1 MGVNSFSTL
10 KKVTRKQRK
19 NLKKVAVYGQ
29 SYSISA
35 EKEIKILLSIL
46 EENNIT
52 CFVEEQFYN
61 LLIAGNILNKKYD
74 TFSHFKDLDTTFD
87 VMFTL
92 GGDGTIL
99 RAVTYIRN
107 LNIPI
112 LGINTGR
119 LGFLATINKKTI
131 KESVTLILKGEYTTQ
146 ERTLLSVETKPKCS
160 ELSELNF
167 ALNEITIARKNT
179 TSMIG
184 VTTNLNN
191 EYLTNYWA
199 DGLIIAT
206 PTGSTGY
213 SLSCNGPVISPDSK
227 NLIIT
232 PIAPHN
238 LNARPMVISDET
250 TIQLEVDSREKD
262 FLISLDSRIAT
273 VPQNTT
279 VFLEKAPFTIKSI
292 IPNNQSFL
300 QTLRSKLLWG
310 EDTRN
315 ETNL

>member
-1 MGVNSFSTL
+1 
-10 KKVTRKQRK
+10 
-19 NLKKVAVYGQ
+19 LKKVAIYGQ

-35 EKEIKILLSIL
+35 EKEIQMLLKVL
-46 EENNIT
+46 QENNIES
-52 CFVEEQFYN
+52 FIEKEFYD
-61 LLIAGNILNKKYD
+61 LLIKGNILDKKYP
-74 TFSHFKDLDTTFD
+74 TFSHFKDLNASFDTL
-87 VMFTL
+87 FTL

-99 RAVTYIRN
+99 RAVTYIRD
-107 LNIPI
+107 LGIPI

-119 LGFLATINKKTI
+119 LGFLATINKNTI
-131 KESVTLILKGEYTTQ
+131 KESINLILKGEYSIQ
-146 ERTLLSVETKPKCS
+146 ERTLLEIRTSPKTAAFH
-160 ELSELNF
+160 ELNF
-167 ALNEITIARKNT
+167 ALNEVTIARKNT

-184 VTTNLNN
+184 VKTSLNN

-238 LNARPMVISDET
+238 LNARPMVISDDT
-250 TIQLEVDSREKD
+250 NIQLTIDSREKD
-262 FLISLDSRIAT
+262 FLISLDSRIT
-273 VPQNTT
+273 SVSKNTEI
-279 VFLEKAPFTIKSI
+279 FIKKASFTIKSI

>member
-1 MGVNSFSTL
+1 MVLLKIVSYIFNKK
-10 KKVTRKQRK
+10 KKVKK
-19 NLKKVAVYGQ
+19 MKKVAIYGQ

-35 EKEIKILLSIL
+35 EKEIQILLEVL
-46 EENNIT
+46 EENNIVS
-52 CFVEEQFYN
+52 FIEKKFYN
-61 LLIAGNILNKKYD
+61 LLVDGKILDKKYP
-74 TFSHFKDLDTTFD
+74 TFSHFSDLNTSFET
-87 VMFTL
+87 MFTL

-99 RAVTYIRN
+99 RAVTYTRD
-107 LNIPI
+107 LGIPI

-119 LGFLATINKKTI
+119 LGFLATINKNSI
-131 KESVTLILKGEYTTQ
+131 KESIQLILKGDYSIQ
-146 ERTLLSVETKPKCS
+146 ERTLLSIKTEPETKEFK
-160 ELSELNF
+160 ELNF
-167 ALNEITIARKNT
+167 ALNEVTIARKNT

-184 VTTNLNN
+184 VKTSLDD

-227 NLIIT
+227 NFVIT

-238 LNARPMVISDET
+238 LNARPMVISDKT
-250 TIQLEVDSREKD
+250 QIKLTIDSREKD
-262 FLISLDSRIAT
+262 FLISLDSRITT
-273 VPQNTT
+273 VPKNTHVIIKKASFT
-279 VFLEKAPFTIKSI
+279 VKSI

-300 QTLRSKLLWG
+300 QTLRTKLLWG

>member
-1 MGVNSFSTL
+1 M
-10 KKVTRKQRK
+10 
-19 NLKKVAVYGQ
+19 KKVAIYGQ

-35 EKEIKILLSIL
+35 EKEMQILLEVL
-46 EENNIT
+46 NENNIVS
-52 CFVEEQFYN
+52 FIENKFYD
-61 LLIAGNILNKKYD
+61 LLVDGNILNKKYP
-74 TFSHFKDLDTTFD
+74 TFSHFSDLNNSFD
-87 VMFTL
+87 AMFTL

-99 RAVTYIRN
+99 RAVTYIRD

-119 LGFLATINKKTI
+119 LGFLATINKKNI
-131 KESVTLILKGEYTTQ
+131 KESINLILNGEFSVQ
-146 ERTLLSVETKPKCS
+146 ERTLLSVKTSPETAAFE
-160 ELSELNF
+160 ELDF
-167 ALNEITIARKNT
+167 ALNEVTIARKNT

-184 VTTNLNN
+184 VKTSLNN

-227 NLIIT
+227 NFIIT

-238 LNARPMVISDET
+238 LNARPMVISDKT
-250 TIQLEVDSREKD
+250 SIQLTVDSREKD
-262 FLISLDSRIAT
+262 FLISLDSRITT
-273 VPQNTT
+273 VPKNTE
-279 VFLEKAPFTIKSI
+279 VFIEKAAFTIQSI
-292 IPNNQSFL
+292 IPKNQSFL
-300 QTLRSKLLWG
+300 QTLRTKLLWG

>member
-1 MGVNSFSTL
+1 M
-10 KKVTRKQRK
+10 
-19 NLKKVAVYGQ
+19 KKVAIYGQ

-35 EKEIKILLSIL
+35 EKEIKILLEVL
-46 EENNIT
+46 EESNIV
-52 CFVEEQFYN
+52 CFIEQQFYN
-61 LLIAGNILNKKYD
+61 LLIEGDIFDKKYP
-74 TFSHFKDLDTTFD
+74 TFSHFSDLNDSFD
-87 VMFTL
+87 ILFTV

-99 RAVTYIRN
+99 RAVTYIRD

-119 LGFLATINKKTI
+119 LGFLATINKNAI
-131 KESVTLILKGEYTTQ
+131 EESIALILNGEYSIQ
-146 ERTLLSVETKPKCS
+146 ERTLLSIKTSPETDD
-160 ELSELNF
+160 LSELNF

-184 VTTNLNN
+184 VKTNLND

-213 SLSCNGPVISPDSK
+213 SLSCNGPVVSPDSK
-227 NLIIT
+227 NLVIT

-238 LNARPMVISDET
+238 LNARSMVISDQT

-262 FLISLDSRIAT
+262 FLISLDSRITT
-273 VPQNTT
+273 VTQNTK
-279 VFLEKAPFTIKSI
+279 VFIKKAPFTIKSI
-292 IPNNQSFL
+292 IPKNQSFL

>member
-1 MGVNSFSTL
+1 MN
-10 KKVTRKQRK
+10 
-19 NLKKVAVYGQ
+19 KVAVYGQ

-35 EKEIKILLSIL
+35 EKEIKILLEVL
-46 EENNIT
+46 QENNIVA
-52 CFVEEQFYN
+52 FIEKLFYD
-61 LLIAGNILNKKYD
+61 LLIDGNFLDKKYP
-74 TFSHFKDLDTTFD
+74 TFSHFSDLDNSFD
-87 VMFTL
+87 IMFTV

-99 RAVTYIRN
+99 RAVTYTRN
-107 LNIPI
+107 LDIPI

-119 LGFLATINKKTI
+119 LGFLATINKNVI
-131 KESVTLILKGEYTTQ
+131 KESIELILKGEYSTQ
-146 ERTLLSVETKPKCS
+146 ERTLLAIETEPKTPDF
-160 ELSELNF
+160 SELNF
-167 ALNEITIARKNT
+167 ALNEVTIARKNT

-191 EYLTNYWA
+191 QYLTNYWA
-199 DGLIIAT
+199 DGLIIST

-227 NLIIT
+227 NLVIT

-273 VPQNTT
+273 VPKNTK
-279 VFLEKAPFTIKSI
+279 VSLKKASFKVKSI
-292 IPNNQSFL
+292 IPKNQSFL

>member
-1 MGVNSFSTL
+1 M
-10 KKVTRKQRK
+10 
-19 NLKKVAVYGQ
+19 KKVAIYGQ

-35 EKEIKILLSIL
+35 EKEIQILLEVL
-46 EENNIT
+46 KENNI
-52 CFVEEQFYN
+52 VGYIEKQFYD
-61 LLIAGNILNKKYD
+61 LLIDGNILEKKYP
-74 TFSHFKDLDTTFD
+74 TFSKFSDLDTSFD
-87 VMFTL
+87 TLFTL

-107 LNIPI
+107 LGIPI

-119 LGFLATINKKTI
+119 LGFLATINKKAI
-131 KESVTLILKGEYTTQ
+131 KKSIKHILKGEYTIQ
-146 ERTLLSVETKPKCS
+146 ERTLLTIKTTPKL
-160 ELSELNF
+160 EEFNELNF
-167 ALNEITIARKNT
+167 ALNEVTIARKNT

-184 VTTNLNN
+184 VRTSLDK

-213 SLSCNGPVISPDSK
+213 SLSCSGPVISPDSK
-227 NLIIT
+227 SFVIT

-238 LNARPMVISDET
+238 LNARSMVISDKTNIEL
-250 TIQLEVDSREKD
+250 TIDSREKD
-262 FLISLDSRIAT
+262 FLISLDSRIT
-273 VPQNTT
+273 SVPKNTT
-279 VFLEKAPFTIKSI
+279 ISIKKASFTVKSI

>member
-1 MGVNSFSTL
+1 M
-10 KKVTRKQRK
+10 
-19 NLKKVAVYGQ
+19 KKVAVYGQ

-35 EKEIKILLSIL
+35 EKEIQILLAIL
-46 EENNIT
+46 EKNNIV
-52 CFVEEQFYN
+52 CFIEEKFYN
-61 LLIAGNILNKKYD
+61 LLVEGNILVNKYP
-74 TFSHFKDLDTTFD
+74 TFSHFNDLDKTFD
-87 VMFTL
+87 LMFTL

-99 RAVTYIRN
+99 RAVTYIRD
-107 LNIPI
+107 LGIPM

-131 KESVTLILKGEYTTQ
+131 TESVELILKGEYSVQ
-146 ERTLLSVETKPKCS
+146 ERTLLSIKTTPETS
-160 ELSELNF
+160 EFSELNF
-167 ALNEITIARKNT
+167 ALNEVTIARKNT

-227 NLIIT
+227 NLVIT

-238 LNARPMVISDET
+238 LNARSMVISDET
-250 TIQLEVDSREKD
+250 SIQLEVDSREKD
-262 FLISLDSRIAT
+262 FLISLDSRI
-273 VPQNTT
+273 TT
-279 VFLEKAPFTIKSI
+279 VSENTKVFIEKAPFTIKSI

>member
-1 MGVNSFSTL
+1 M
-10 KKVTRKQRK
+10 
-19 NLKKVAVYGQ
+19 KKVAIYGQ

-35 EKEIKILLSIL
+35 EKEIQILL
-46 EENNIT
+46 
-52 CFVEEQFYN
+52 Q
-61 LLIAGNILNKKYD
+61 ILNENGSNCFIEKKFYELLKKENVLEKD
-74 TFSHFKDLDTTFD
+74 YETFTNFDDLNSTSD

-119 LGFLATINKKTI
+119 LGFLATINKDTI
-131 KESVTLILKGEYTTQ
+131 KESIDLVIKGEYRIQ
-146 ERTLLSVETKPKCS
+146 ERTVLSVKITPQTDEF
-160 ELSELNF
+160 SELNF

-184 VTTNLNN
+184 IKTSLNF

-227 NLIIT
+227 NLVIT

-250 TIQLEVDSREKD
+250 NIQLSIDSREKD
-262 FLISLDSRIAT
+262 FLISLDSRITT
-273 VPQNTT
+273 VPKNTEI
-279 VFLEKAPFTIKSI
+279 FIEKAPFTIKTI

-300 QTLRSKLLWG
+300 QTLRTKLLWG

-315 ETNL
+315 ETHL

>member
-1 MGVNSFSTL
+1 M
-10 KKVTRKQRK
+10 
-19 NLKKVAVYGQ
+19 KKVAIYGQ

-35 EKEIKILLSIL
+35 EKEIQTLLKTL
-46 EENNIT
+46 KEHNIVS
-52 CFVEEQFYN
+52 FIEKEFYE
-61 LLIAGNILNKKYD
+61 LLIAGNNLDEKHP
-74 TFSHFKDLDTTFD
+74 TFSHFSDLDASFD
-87 VMFTL
+87 VLFTL

-99 RAVTYIRN
+99 RAVTYIRD

-119 LGFLATINKKTI
+119 LGFLATINKTAI
-131 KESVTLILKGEYTTQ
+131 KESIHLLLNGDYTIQ
-146 ERTLLSVETKPKCS
+146 ERTLLTVKTDPKTNKF
-160 ELSELNF
+160 SELNF
-167 ALNEITIARKNT
+167 ALNEVTIARKNT

-184 VTTNLNN
+184 VKTCLNE

-227 NLIIT
+227 NVVIT

-238 LNARPMVISDET
+238 LNARPMVIADNT
-250 TIQLEVDSREKD
+250 QIKLTIDSREKD
-262 FLISLDSRIAT
+262 FLISLDSRI
-273 VPQNTT
+273 TT
-279 VFLEKAPFTIKSI
+279 VEKNTIVYIEKAPFTIKSI
-292 IPNNQSFL
+292 IPKNQSFL

>member
-1 MGVNSFSTL
+1 M
-10 KKVTRKQRK
+10 KKI
-19 NLKKVAVYGQ
+19 AIYGQ

-35 EKEIKILLSIL
+35 EKEIQILLEVL
-46 EENNIT
+46 ESNNIVS
-52 CFVEEQFYN
+52 FIEEKFYN
-61 LLIAGNILNKKYD
+61 LLIEGRILEKKYP
-74 TFSHFKDLDTTFD
+74 TFSSFSDLNSSFEA
-87 VMFTL
+87 MFTL

-99 RAVTYIRN
+99 RAITYIRN

-119 LGFLATINKKTI
+119 LGFLATINKKQI
-131 KESVTLILKGEYTTQ
+131 KESVELILNKEFSIQ
-146 ERTLLSVETKPKCS
+146 ERTLLSIETEPKIDLFS
-160 ELSELNF
+160 GINF
-167 ALNEITIARKNT
+167 ALNEVTIARKNT

-184 VTTNLNN
+184 VKTSLNN

-227 NLIIT
+227 NFVIT

-250 TIQLEVDSREKD
+250 NIQLEVDSREKE
-262 FLISLDSRIAT
+262 FLISLDSRIES
-273 VPQNTT
+273 VPQNTK
-279 VFLEKAPFTIKSI
+279 VKIKKAAFTIKSI
-292 IPNNQSFL
+292 IPKNQSFL
-300 QTLRSKLLWG
+300 NTLRSKLLWG

-315 ETNL
+315 ENNI